1 MGCAVTGSVTIH
13 GLGGATWELPVGV
26 LQEVIT
32 VEKVV
37 GSVRTIYSGSIGSLI
52 ALGVLTPPEV

>member
-1 MGCAVTGSVTIH
+1 M
-13 GLGGATWELPVGV
+13 

-37 GSVRTIYSGSIGSLI
+37 GSVRTIYRGSIGSLI